1 MKSLSHKLAVLFVL
15 LIATT
20 SLNAQDFN
28 GKAYYATKS
37 TLKLGRWGDNLS
49 TAQKKQIQARLK
61 NRLEKEYILV
71 FNLKE
76 SLFKED
82 EKLDAMSGATDSWGK
97 NFSQGDLYKNVKEN
111 VLIQDQEFYGKRFL
125 VKDKPYKLQWEM
137 SSEQKTI
144 GEYACFKATATLP
157 VVDLKWYDFS
167 WDRIRESDSE
177 KENIVTVEAWY
188 TPQVPVSN
196 GPSEFWGL
204 PGLILEVSAGDTTM
218 LCTRIEMN
226 LKEKTKI
233 EAPEKGT
240 VVSKIEY
247 REIVE
252 KKMSEMRDMYRS
264 RNR

>member
-1 MKSLSHKLAVLFVL
+1 
-15 LIATT
+15 
-20 SLNAQDFN
+20 
-28 GKAYYATKS
+28 
-37 TLKLGRWGDNLS
+37 
-49 TAQKKQIQARLK
+49 
-61 NRLEKEYILV
+61 
-71 FNLKE
+71 
-76 SLFKED
+76 
-82 EKLDAMSGATDSWGK
+82 
-97 NFSQGDLYKNVKEN
+97 
-111 VLIQDQEFYGKRFL
+111 
-125 VKDKPYKLQWEM
+125 M

-177 KENIVTVEAWY
+177 EENMVTVEAWY
-188 TPQVPVSN
+188 TPQIPVSN

-226 LKEKTKI
+226 LKEKSKI

-240 VVSKIEY
+240 EVSKIEY
-247 REIVE
+247 REIVK